1 MPGKDLAT
9 IRENINYLKLWQM
22 YNPSFINTLS
32 IQGESLY
39 YENGEEKRNVFV
51 GNILFQSLLTP
62 NLKTSLENGSLTPLD
77 LYSII
82 AISAQTKAKDEKA
95 RLKRKVTDVSLGE
108 NCLVIVDEEQ
118 NKYRF
123 DTNNGND
130 IYSKYVAEKNKG
142 SFLTLQNIKDIIN
155 GQPLQKDY
163 YDIIKQNSLSEEDL
177 NATIEYENYIKAAKY
192 YAPFL
197 TEDTLRNVTYFD
209 MFYQTLA
216 NITNLSPLLKSKL
229 GIYQSEIG
237 PIKNKLEQQEIAR
250 AKEEE
255 LKLVRQNKKD
265 LPNGYANA
273 AALIFVVLNLGLFL
287 ASLLIFL
294 R

>member
-108 NCLVIVDEEQ
+108 NCLLIVDEEQ

-142 SFLTLQNIKDIIN
+142 SVLTLQNIKDIIN

-237 PIKNKLEQQEIAR
+237 PIKNKFEQQEIAR

>member
-142 SFLTLQNIKDIIN
+142 SVLTLQNIKDIIN

-229 GIYQSEIG
+229 GIYQREIE
-237 PIKNKLEQQEIAR
+237 PIKNKFEQQEIAR

>member
-82 AISAQTKAKDEKA
+82 AISAQTKAKDEKV

-142 SFLTLQNIKDIIN
+142 SVLTLQNIKDIIN

-229 GIYQSEIG
+229 GIYQSEIE

-273 AALIFVVLNLGLFL
+273 AALIFMVLNLGLFL

>member
-142 SFLTLQNIKDIIN
+142 SLLTLQNIKDIIN

-237 PIKNKLEQQEIAR
+237 PIKNKFEQQEIAR

>member
-142 SFLTLQNIKDIIN
+142 SLLTLQNIKDIIN

>member
-1 MPGKDLAT
+1 MPGKDLAA

-108 NCLVIVDEEQ
+108 NCLLIVDEEQ

-142 SFLTLQNIKDIIN
+142 SVLTLQNIKDIIN

>member
-142 SFLTLQNIKDIIN
+142 SALTLQNIKDIIN

-209 MFYQTLA
+209 MFYQTLV

-229 GIYQSEIG
+229 GIYQREIE
-237 PIKNKLEQQEIAR
+237 PIKNKFEQQEIAR

-273 AALIFVVLNLGLFL
+273 AAIIFVVLNLGLFL

>member
-142 SFLTLQNIKDIIN
+142 SVLTLQNIKDIIN

>member
-142 SFLTLQNIKDIIN
+142 SVLTLQNIKDIIN
-155 GQPLQKDY
+155 RQPLQKDY

-229 GIYQSEIG
+229 GIYQSEIE

>member
-142 SFLTLQNIKDIIN
+142 SVLTLQNIKDIIN

-237 PIKNKLEQQEIAR
+237 PIKNKFEQQEIAR

>member
-108 NCLVIVDEEQ
+108 NCLLIVDEEQ

-142 SFLTLQNIKDIIN
+142 SVLTLQNIKDIIN

-197 TEDTLRNVTYFD
+197 TDDTLRNVTYFD

>member
-77 LYSII
+77 LYNII

-142 SFLTLQNIKDIIN
+142 SLLTLQNIKDIIN

>member
-1 MPGKDLAT
+1 MPGKDLAA

-77 LYSII
+77 LYNII

-142 SFLTLQNIKDIIN
+142 SVLTLQNIKDIIN

-237 PIKNKLEQQEIAR
+237 PIKNKFEQQEIAR

>member
-62 NLKTSLENGSLTPLD
+62 NLKTSLESGSLTPLD

-82 AISAQTKAKDEKA
+82 AISAQTKAKDEKVQ
-95 RLKRKVTDVSLGE
+95 LKRKVTDVSLGE
-108 NCLVIVDEEQ
+108 NCLLIVDEEQ

-142 SFLTLQNIKDIIN
+142 SVLTLQNIKDIIN

>member
-82 AISAQTKAKDEKA
+82 AISAQTKAKDEKV

-142 SFLTLQNIKDIIN
+142 SVLTLQNIKDIIN

-177 NATIEYENYIKAAKY
+177 NATSEYENYIKAAKY

-229 GIYQSEIG
+229 GIYQSEIE